1 MVLVRGARE
10 DEVPRLVKIGL
21 AAWEQ
26 AVVGFADVTKMRTT
40 AEYSFGSF
48 LRESWPRTL
57 VVETGG
63 ASVGW
68 AARENDDVE
77 VSDLW
82 IMPEHQRQGLG
93 SALIEALRGDMEGTG
108 LPEMT
113 ARTHAGNASAIAF
126 FRHHGFRIAWFS
138 TAYLARL
145 DRDVEQVGLART
157 LREVE
162 SAVDKSVG
170 DM

>member
-48 LRESWPRTL
+48 LREGWPRIL
-57 VVETGG
+57 VVEAGG

-68 AARENDDVE
+68 AARENGDVE
-77 VSDLW
+77 ISDLW
-82 IMPEHQRQGLG
+82 IMPDHQRQGLG
-93 SALIEALRGDMEGTG
+93 SALIDALRSDIEGTG
-108 LPEMT
+108 LTEMT
-113 ARTHAGNASAIAF
+113 ARTHAGNEPAIAF
-126 FRHHGFRIAWFS
+126 FRHHGFHVAWFS

-145 DRDVEQVGLART
+145 DRDVEQIGLSLT
-157 LREVE
+157 LSKGEG
-162 SAVDKSVG
+162 AVNL
-170 DM
+170 